1 MIGPPQLECKLQ
13 KGSAFCLFTDVLPA
27 SKLFA
32 WQIVSTLQHLWNE
45 WMNEE
50 RFFLKN
56 KAKQNINP
64 QNPVSKGDYINIKDF
79 CSTVQLFNEKLT
91 A

>member
-1 MIGPPQLECKLQ
+1 M
-13 KGSAFCLFTDVLPA
+13 
-27 SKLFA
+27 
-32 WQIVSTLQHLWNE
+32 E
-45 WMNEE
+45 WMDEWGKI
-50 RFFLKN
+50 FFKKN

-91 A
+91 AWW